1 MVKVKQGGKK
11 NSNKSHS
18 VSAKK
23 TTKMGNNKKEML
35 KPNSPEKMKRTT
47 RSSSSRVLTEKMKNP
62 ILPKKSKAKP
72 SKKTVKED
80 SNKPKKPPTAFFFF
94 LEEFRK
100 DYQLQNPDIKS
111 MREVGKAGGEK
122 WKTMIFEEKVKYY
135 DMATEK
141 RAEFDKAMAE
151 YGRRKE
157 SGVDQDEIEDS
168 EFDEY

>member
-1 MVKVKQGGKK
+1 MV
-11 NSNKSHS
+11 NSKKSHS

-23 TTKMGNNKKEML
+23 VQKTGNKKEML
-35 KPNSPEKMKRTT
+35 KPNSPEKMKRVT
-47 RSSSSRVLTEKMKNP
+47 RSSSSRVLSEKKKKP
-62 ILPKKSKAKP
+62 ISPKKSKAKA
-72 SKKTVKED
+72 SKKKTMKED

-100 DYQLQNPDIKS
+100 DYQEQNPAITS
-111 MREVGKAGGEK
+111 MRDVGKAGGEK
-122 WKTMIFEEKVKYY
+122 WNSMIFEEKVKYY

-151 YGRRKE
+151 YEKEKE
-157 SGVDQDEIEDS
+157 SGVDQDDLEDS